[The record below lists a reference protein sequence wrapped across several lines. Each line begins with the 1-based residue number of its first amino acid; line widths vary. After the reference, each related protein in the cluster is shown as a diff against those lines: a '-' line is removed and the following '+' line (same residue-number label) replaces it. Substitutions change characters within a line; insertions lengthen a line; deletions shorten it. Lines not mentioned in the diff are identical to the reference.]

1 MEWNDGM
8 EQWNETLE
16 WNGMTTPIHPAL
28 TTYTH
33 CAAVVSEV
41 LIKEDCMK
49 KDGFNLIQQGD

>member
-1 MEWNDGM
+1 M

-16 WNGMTTPIHPAL
+16 WNGMTTPIHSAL

-41 LIKEDCMK
+41 LIKEGCMK